1 MAFEKICTLDD
12 VWEGEMGG
20 FVAGDGT
27 AVLLVV
33 FAGGEVK
40 AFQGHCPHQQ
50 IELAGGTLEG
60 DVLTCRAHLWQ
71 FDVTTGA
78 GVNPA
83 NCQLTQYPTK
93 VEGDDVFVD
102 VAGKEPFRAGI

>member
-1 MAFEKICTLDD
+1 M
-12 VWEGEMGG
+12 
-20 FVAGDGT
+20 
-27 AVLLVV
+27 
-33 FAGGEVK
+33 
-40 AFQGHCPHQQ
+40 
-50 IELAGGTLEG
+50 EG

-83 NCQLTQYPTK
+83 NCRLTEYPTK

-102 VAGKEPFRAGI
+102 VAGMEPFQAGI